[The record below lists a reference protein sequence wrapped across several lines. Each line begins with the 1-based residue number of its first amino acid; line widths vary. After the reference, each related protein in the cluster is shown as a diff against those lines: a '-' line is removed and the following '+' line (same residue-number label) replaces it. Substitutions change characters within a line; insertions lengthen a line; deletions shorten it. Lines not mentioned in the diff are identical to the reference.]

1 MEEEFDDR
9 KLIKVEYY
17 LEGDD
22 MTDEEFSNQEAQ
34 VFIITKSMIIEMIE
48 REVEIEDGKEI
59 DWDNVYVNKL

>member
-34 VFIITKSMIIEMIE
+34 VFIITKSMIIE
-48 REVEIEDGKEI
+48 REVEIEAGKEI
-59 DWDNVYVNKL
+59 DWDNVYINKL

>member
-48 REVEIEDGKEI
+48 REVEIEAGKEI
-59 DWDNVYVNKL
+59 DWDNVYINNL